1 MSLFFS
7 FCQFCNLA
15 KCWLRPF
22 SESTFHHKKSILNT
36 RNYIPPFNIQNMW
49 IRWLEADHFSCN
61 MFLVIDLAVHI
72 TQSDQGFWFRMVHNL
87 FPVPLTFLTFL
98 WLLICYPLPILLRK
112 HSKRNASHAA
122 SVENIPENTHSGT
135 INAQTL
141 TQSLHTIQCSIF
153 IYTYT

>member
-1 MSLFFS
+1 MSLSFS

-98 WLLICYPLPILLRK
+98 WLLICYPLPILLNCAK
-112 HSKRNASHAA
+112 
-122 SVENIPENTHSGT
+122 ENTVREMQAMQLLWKIHLRT
-135 INAQTL
+135 
-141 TQSLHTIQCSIF
+141 HTVVPSMPKL
-153 IYTYT
+153 

>member
-22 SESTFHHKKSILNT
+22 SESTFHHKNPFSIQEITFLLSI
-36 RNYIPPFNIQNMW
+36 YKICGSDGWKLIIF
-49 IRWLEADHFSCN
+49 LA